1 MVWMSVAVC
10 PIDVLNVKLFLINV
24 NERVYNQIFN
34 KRL

>member
-1 MVWMSVAVC
+1 MLIII
-10 PIDVLNVKLFLINV
+10 IDVLNVKLFLINV